1 MLPLPLNYLHLLNA
15 VLYILDM
22 LIRSIWL
29 IVLLKSSMPLLIS
42 FIVSVTE
49 RYIDR
54 DREIKS
60 HRERGVKTAT
70 MIM

>member
-1 MLPLPLNYLHLLNA
+1 MR
-15 VLYILDM
+15 IGCSGSIDM
-22 LIRSIWL
+22 RKR
-29 IVLLKSSMPLLIS
+29 VQDMPLLIS
-42 FIVSVTE
+42 FIVSITD